1 MEKVTACATN
11 TSDIRGSF
19 NHDYERAVTAKRSH
33 SFWRLHSAERTL
45 QEDWRMLSLAVRL
58 RCSSSMQGPKGHG
71 EPEAQRQAADTR
83 WAF

>member
-1 MEKVTACATN
+1 MLLTPVTSEAALIMTMRELLLPKEATV
-11 TSDIRGSF
+11 SGDC
-19 NHDYERAVTAKRSH
+19 TALREH
-33 SFWRLHSAERTL
+33 Y